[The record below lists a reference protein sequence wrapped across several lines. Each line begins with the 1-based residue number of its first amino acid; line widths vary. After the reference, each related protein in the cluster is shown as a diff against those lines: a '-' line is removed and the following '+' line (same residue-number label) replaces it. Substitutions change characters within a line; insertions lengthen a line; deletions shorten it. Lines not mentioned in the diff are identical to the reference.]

1 MSNAVATKP
10 KDNLPAIAPPR
21 IPYHPAIGE
30 KFGIDRSGW
39 KVLVESTF
47 PSAKT
52 IEGVALAL
60 AYCKARK
67 LDIFKRVVHI
77 VPIWNSKLGKEVET
91 VWPGI
96 AELRTTAHRT
106 GSYAGKSDTAYGPA
120 ITKTF
125 SGMVGFGDK
134 KKQVDISVT
143 FPEWAQVTTFRIVQ
157 GVRCEFVGPKVFW
170 LETYATQGKSDVPND
185 MWQTRPFG
193 QIDKCAEAAA
203 LRVAYPEEIGS
214 EYIDEEVQHR
224 KAVDNVASSPSRSKG
239 GTSALAAKITAKAND
254 TVDLP
259 DDVFVEQ
266 VEAARKNANGNSA
279 PAHVDGDQTDEEP
292 TFDVEPTQQAQTTP
306 APAAAEHAPSPQGD
320 AGKASGSAADDLADQ
335 MSVPD
340 SLLPTTPSPV
350 GTVDRS
356 GGKPQARRRS

>member
-1 MSNAVATKP
+1 MSNTPAAGHKE
-10 KDNLPAIAPPR
+10 NLPAIAPPR

-30 KFGIDRSGW
+30 RFGIDRSEW
-39 KVLVESTF
+39 KVLVESIF

-67 LDIFKRVVHI
+67 IDIFKRVVHI
-77 VPIWNSKLGKEVET
+77 VPIWNSRLGREVET

-106 GSYAGKSDTAYGPA
+106 GQYAGKAATVFGPV
-120 ITKTF
+120 ITKEF
-125 SGMVGFGDK
+125 AGSVGSRDNIRH
-134 KKQVDISVT
+134 VSTRVT
-143 FPEWAQVTTFRIVQ
+143 FPEWAQVTVYRIVQ

-170 LETYATQGKSDVPND
+170 LETYATQGKSDIPNE

-193 QIDKCAEAAA
+193 QLDKCAEAAA
-203 LRVAYPEEIGS
+203 LRVAYPEEIGN

-224 KAVDNVASSPSRSKG
+224 KAVENLASPVANSPG
-239 GTSALAAKITAKAND
+239 GTSSLAAKITQMAGEK
-254 TVDLP
+254 VDLP

-266 VEAARKNANGNSA
+266 IEAARRKAAEHDSIPPDDEGGVGNEIPSQ
-279 PAHVDGDQTDEEP
+279 HDQASP
-292 TFDVEPTQQAQTTP
+292 TN
-306 APAAAEHAPSPQGD
+306 AAAERENDHGEA
-320 AGKASGSAADDLADQ
+320 GSASDSMDDIADQ
-335 MSVPD
+335 ISVPE
-340 SLLPTTPSPV
+340 SLLMTTQPPV

-356 GGKPQARRRS
+356 GGKTRARTRS

>member
-30 KFGIDRSGW
+30 KFGIDRSDW

-106 GSYAGKSDTAYGPA
+106 GQYAGKSDTAFGPA

-125 SGMVGFGDK
+125 SGKVGSRDGGRD
-134 KKQVDISVT
+134 VNVT
-143 FPEWAQVTTFRIVQ
+143 VCFPEWAQVTVYRIVG
-157 GVRCEFVGPKVFW
+157 GVRCEFVGPRVYW
-170 LETYATQGKSDVPND
+170 LETYATMGKSDVPND

-193 QIDKCAEAAA
+193 QLDKCAEAAA
-203 LRVAYPEEIGS
+203 LRLAYPEEIGS

-224 KAVDNVASSPSRSKG
+224 KAVENVASSPSATRG
-239 GTSALAAKITAKAND
+239 GTSALAAKIAMKAENPAA
-254 TVDLP
+254 DL
-259 DDVFVEQ
+259 DDAAYVEQ
-266 VEAARKNANGNSA
+266 IDQLRK
-279 PAHVDGDQTDEEP
+279 
-292 TFDVEPTQQAQTTP
+292 
-306 APAAAEHAPSPQGD
+306 
-320 AGKASGSAADDLADQ
+320 SAADRDAAAIEHEQAQEPPAPHTADPAAEAPEPV
-335 MSVPD
+335 SDGGAPGHAPD
-340 SLLPTTPSPV
+340 AGSGLDMDDIADALPNSLLPEAPPPV
-350 GTVDRS
+350 GTVDRG
-356 GGKPQARRRS
+356 GGKGGSRRR

>member
-30 KFGIDRSGW
+30 RFGIDRSDW

-52 IEGVALAL
+52 IEGIALAL
-60 AYCKARK
+60 AYCKARN

-106 GSYAGKSDTAYGPA
+106 GQYAGKADTEYGPVT
-120 ITKTF
+120 TKTF
-125 SGMVGFGDK
+125 SGKVGSRDNARE
-134 KKQVDISVT
+134 VNVSVS
-143 FPEWAQVTTFRIVQ
+143 FPEWAQVKVYRIVQ

-170 LETYATQGKSDVPND
+170 LETYATMGKSDVPND

-193 QIDKCAEAAA
+193 QLDKCAEAAA
-203 LRVAYPEEIGS
+203 LRLAYPEEIGS

-224 KAVDNVASSPSRSKG
+224 KAVENVAGSPSATRG
-239 GTSALAAKITAKAND
+239 GTSALAAKIAQKAEATAAE
-254 TVDLP
+254 L
-259 DDVFVEQ
+259 DDAAFVEQ
-266 VEAARKNANGNSA
+266 IEAARKNAAEYDAAASGE
-279 PAHVDGDQTDEEP
+279 HEP
-292 TFDVEPTQQAQTTP
+292 THEPP
-306 APAAAEHAPSPQGD
+306 APHTADPAAAAPEPGSDGGSPGHAPD
-320 AGKASGSAADDLADQ
+320 AGSGLDMDDIADALP
-335 MSVPD
+335 ST
-340 SLLPTTPSPV
+340 LLPEAPPPV

-356 GGKPQARRRS
+356 GGKGSSRRR

>member
-10 KDNLPAIAPPR
+10 KDNLPTIAPPR
-21 IPYHPAIGE
+21 IPYHPAIGD

-60 AYCKARK
+60 AYCKARN

-77 VPIWNSKLGKEVET
+77 VPIWNSKLGREVET

-106 GSYAGKSDTAYGPA
+106 GQYAGKADTAFGRV
-120 ITKTF
+120 ITKEF
-125 SGMVGFGDK
+125 SGMVGNNERK
-134 KKQVDISVT
+134 AKVA
-143 FPEWAQVTTFRIVQ
+143 FPEWAQVTVYRIVG

-170 LETYATQGKSDVPND
+170 LETYATMGKSDVPND

-193 QIDKCAEAAA
+193 QLDKCAEAAA
-203 LRVAYPEEIGS
+203 LRLAYPEEIGS
-214 EYIDEEVQHR
+214 EYIGEEVQHV
-224 KAVDNVASSPSRSKG
+224 KAVENVAKSPSRTQG
-239 GTSALAAKITAKAND
+239 GTSALAAKIAAKANE
-254 TVDLP
+254 THADL
-259 DDVFVEQ
+259 DDAIFVEQ
-266 VEAARKNANGNSA
+266 VEAARKNANANSA

-292 TFDVEPTQQAQTTP
+292 PFDVEPTQQAQTTP

-320 AGKASGSAADDLADQ
+320 AGNASGSAADDLADQ
-335 MSVPD
+335 MTVPD

>member
-1 MSNAVATKP
+1 MSNAVAPKP
-10 KDNLPAIAPPR
+10 KEANLPAIAPPR

-30 KFGIDRSGW
+30 KFGIDRAGW

-60 AYCKARK
+60 AYCKARN

-77 VPIWNSKLGKEVET
+77 VPIWNSKLNREVET

-106 GSYAGKSDTAYGPA
+106 GQYAGKADTAYGPV
-120 ITKTF
+120 ITKEFTG
-125 SGMVGFGDK
+125 SVGRDARP
-134 KKQVDISVT
+134 ISATVS
-143 FPEWAQVTTFRIVQ
+143 FPEWAQVTVYRIVQ

-185 MWQTRPFG
+185 MWRNRPFG
-193 QIDKCAEAAA
+193 QLDKCAEAAA

-239 GTSALAAKITAKAND
+239 GTSALADKITAKANE

-259 DDVFVEQ
+259 EDVYVEQ
-266 VEAARKNANGNSA
+266 VEQLRKQAAEHDAAALNE
-279 PAHVDGDQTDEEP
+279 DELGDEVER
-292 TFDVEPTQQAQTTP
+292 EPTQQAPTTP
-306 APAAAEHAPSPQGD
+306 APAAAAQAPMPGD
-320 AGKASGSAADDLADQ
+320 AGNASGFDADDIAGQ
-335 MSVPD
+335 MNVPE
-340 SLLPTTPSPV
+340 SLLPTEAPPV

-356 GGKPQARRRS
+356 GGKPSTRSRR

>member
-1 MSNAVATKP
+1 VSNAVATKP
-10 KDNLPAIAPPR
+10 KDNLPVIAPSR

-52 IEGVALAL
+52 IEGVALAI
-60 AYCKARK
+60 AYCKARN

-106 GSYAGKSDTAYGPA
+106 GQYAGKADTVFGPV
-120 ITKTF
+120 ITKEF
-125 SGMVGFGDK
+125 SGMVGNNERK
-134 KKQVDISVT
+134 AKVA
-143 FPEWAQVTTFRIVQ
+143 FPEWAQVTVYRIVQ

-170 LETYATQGKSDVPND
+170 LESYATMGKSDVPND

-193 QIDKCAEAAA
+193 QLDKCAEAAA
-203 LRVAYPEEIGS
+203 LRLAYPEEIGS
-214 EYIDEEVQHR
+214 EYIDDEVQHR
-224 KAVDNVASSPSRSKG
+224 KAVDNIATSPARTQG
-239 GTSALAAKITAKAND
+239 GTSALAAKITQKAD
-254 TVDLP
+254 ESAAEL
-259 DDVFVEQ
+259 DDAAYVEQ
-266 VEAARKNANGNSA
+266 IEAARKNAADHDASDR
-279 PAHVDGDQTDEEP
+279 HDLEETP
-292 TFDVEPTQQAQTTP
+292 TPHAQTTP
-306 APAAAEHAPSPQGD
+306 APASAEQANDQGD
-320 AGKASGSAADDLADQ
+320 AGSAPDLMDDIADQ
-335 MSVPD
+335 MTVPD
-340 SLLPTTPSPV
+340 SLLPAAPSPV

-356 GGKPQARRRS
+356 GRGGKAPGSRRK

>member
-10 KDNLPAIAPPR
+10 KENLPAIAPPR

-30 KFGIDRSGW
+30 KFGIDRAGW
-39 KVLVESTF
+39 KALVEAVF

-60 AYCKARK
+60 AYCKARN

-77 VPIWNSKLGKEVET
+77 VPIWNSKLNKEVET

-96 AELRTTAHRT
+96 GELRTTAHRT
-106 GSYAGKSDTAYGPA
+106 GSYAGKADTAYGPV
-120 ITKTF
+120 ITKEFAGTL
-125 SGMVGFGDK
+125 GRDARPVNAR
-134 KKQVDISVT
+134 VA
-143 FPEWAQVTTFRIVQ
+143 FPEWAQVTLYRIVQ

-170 LETYATQGKSDVPND
+170 LETYATMGKSDVPND

-193 QIDKCAEAAA
+193 QLDKCAEAAA

-224 KAVDNVASSPSRSKG
+224 KAVDNIASPVAKSPG
-239 GTSALAAKITAKAND
+239 GTSALAAKITQKAD
-254 TVDLP
+254 ETADLS
-259 DDVFVEQ
+259 DDVFIEQ
-266 VEAARKNANGNSA
+266 VETARQNAAEHDSI
-279 PAHVDGDQTDEEP
+279 PPDDEGGGHEN
-292 TFDVEPTQQAQTTP
+292 PTQHAQTTP

-320 AGKASGSAADDLADQ
+320 AGNASGSAADDLADQ
-335 MSVPD
+335 MTVPD
-340 SLLPTTPSPV
+340 SLLPTQAPPV
-350 GTVDRS
+350 GTVDR
-356 GGKPQARRRS
+356 GGGRPPTRSRR